1 MANTDLFAH
10 STSFYRGFF
19 TFQTLNTG
27 DGAFELTLDPKTF
40 KEIGSVLSDGL
51 IAISEGF

>member
-1 MANTDLFAH
+1 MANTDLPHFIVV
-10 STSFYRGFF
+10 FF

-40 KEIGSVLSDGL
+40 KESSSALSDGL